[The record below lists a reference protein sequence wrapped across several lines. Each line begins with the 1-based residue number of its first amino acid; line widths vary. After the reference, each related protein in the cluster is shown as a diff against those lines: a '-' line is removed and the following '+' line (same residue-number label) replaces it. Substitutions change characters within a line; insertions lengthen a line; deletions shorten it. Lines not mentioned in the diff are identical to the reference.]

1 MKGSQ
6 DVKATV
12 GKGAQI
18 EKPSKA
24 PRTVKTRSDSRLAL
38 LEQQLEEAELLLDVS
53 RRMAGYD
60 ELDDVLRV
68 LVEMSTEAIGTE

>member
-18 EKPSKA
+18 EKPSKV
-24 PRTVKTRSDSRLAL
+24 PRTVRARFDSKLTL
-38 LEQQLEEAELLLDVS
+38 LEQRLEEAELLLDVS

-60 ELDDVLRV
+60 ELDDVLRA
-68 LVEMSTEAIGTE
+68 LVEMSTEAIGT